1 MVDEVLTQ
9 FFEDRRI
16 VISDIQPC
24 SLGQAY
30 VRFARALDRDIV
42 IKQGP
47 IPFGN
52 ITLTFVRHNEGRNW
66 RRVHFNTECWLMLLG
81 FPLDYQE
88 EAFYQDAI
96 GSFGKL
102 LYQQQEEHR
111 LTRVIIR
118 ARVIDLQSVPH
129 FTVFF

>member
-1 MVDEVLTQ
+1 
-9 FFEDRRI
+9 
-16 VISDIQPC
+16 
-24 SLGQAY
+24 
-30 VRFARALDRDIV
+30 
-42 IKQGP
+42 
-47 IPFGN
+47 
-52 ITLTFVRHNEGRNW
+52 
-66 RRVHFNTECWLMLLG
+66 MLLG

-96 GSFGKL
+96 GSFSKL